1 MLLDFLKINLKIA
14 DIGVISWISILAVVL
29 RTVSIV
35 IATIVAILDPAA
47 HYRLGLAV
55 SKVLRYSVVSVRIG
69 DESILRH
76 VFVDFIEVNFYRLV
90 FFVKVCPSVK
100 VDVIELPASISNLG
114 ESDCGIGETLD
125 GQMIGSIHSTAT
137 WSTRII

>member
-55 SKVLRYSVVSVRIG
+55 SKVLRYIAVRIG
-69 DESILRH
+69 DKR
-76 VFVDFIEVNFYRLV
+76 
-90 FFVKVCPSVK
+90 
-100 VDVIELPASISNLG
+100 
-114 ESDCGIGETLD
+114 
-125 GQMIGSIHSTAT
+125 
-137 WSTRII
+137 

>member
-1 MLLDFLKINLKIA
+1 MI
-14 DIGVISWISILAVVL
+14 
-29 RTVSIV
+29 R
-35 IATIVAILDPAA
+35 
-47 HYRLGLAV
+47 
-55 SKVLRYSVVSVRIG
+55 